1 MTKLKVL
8 NQLGENVGEIEL
20 NDAIF
25 GIEPNTQAMFDAVN
39 VARSNSRQATAK
51 TKKRDEV
58 SGGGKKPFRQ
68 KGTGRARAGSTRAP
82 QWRHGGVVFGPDG
95 NQNYKIKINRKV
107 RDLALRSA
115 LSSKVK
121 DSEMIVVDKFEFA
134 APKTKEMVKSLEKVN
149 AKGKTLIIVGEESF
163 NDNAMLSA
171 FNIPTVGLLYV
182 DQVNVYDLLNCDT
195 VIFTKEAVEIIE
207 EVLLDGKN

>member
-121 DSEMIVVDKFEFA
+121 DLEMIVVDKFEFA